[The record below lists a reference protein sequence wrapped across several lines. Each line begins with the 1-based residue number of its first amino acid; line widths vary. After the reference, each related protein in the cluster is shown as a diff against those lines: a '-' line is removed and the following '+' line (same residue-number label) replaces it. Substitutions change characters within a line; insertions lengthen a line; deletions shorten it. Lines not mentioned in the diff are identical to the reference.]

1 MTHAISQLLCMQNN
15 IKMYHWF
22 TTSYPRHIAS
32 DKLYEELSSKI
43 DKFVEVYIGKYGRPK
58 LSKIDMTLV
67 VQLQTDQTV
76 HTYIDKCIEY
86 MLTGILSF
94 VKSDDVDLL
103 NIRDDIVVSLNQAK
117 YLFTLR

>member
-1 MTHAISQLLCMQNN
+1 MQNN